1 MGRRFRYGWS
11 GAWTE
16 VVGLVEDG
24 KYLTLNEPPR
34 PAVFEAI
41 VQHYSSTVILA
52 VRSSLLADDVVRAM
66 RATIARLDP
75 RLPLY
80 ETQSLESMLSF
91 VLVPSRVASVALGA
105 FGVLAFLLALTGLYG
120 VVTSAVARRAREI
133 GIRVAIGA
141 RPSQV
146 IRLVVWRTIA
156 LLAIGAATGGLLVLG
171 GPLLESIVYDASPR
185 DPWVLAGVG
194 LMLVVVGTLACWA
207 PVRRALAVNPTDA
220 LRSQ

>member
-1 MGRRFRYGWS
+1 
-11 GAWTE
+11 
-16 VVGLVEDG
+16 
-24 KYLTLNEPPR
+24 
-34 PAVFEAI
+34 
-41 VQHYSSTVILA
+41 
-52 VRSSLLADDVVRAM
+52 M

-120 VVTSAVARRAREI
+120 VVTSCRREAAREI

-156 LLAIGAATGGLLVLG
+156 LLAIGAAVGGLLVLAAG
-171 GPLLESIVYDASPR
+171 RVLESIVYDVSPR

-194 LMLVVVGTLACWA
+194 LMLIVVGTLSCWA

>member
-1 MGRRFRYGWS
+1 
-11 GAWTE
+11 
-16 VVGLVEDG
+16 
-24 KYLTLNEPPR
+24 
-34 PAVFEAI
+34 
-41 VQHYSSTVILA
+41 
-52 VRSSLLADDVVRAM
+52 
-66 RATIARLDP
+66 
-75 RLPLY
+75 
-80 ETQSLESMLSF
+80 MLGF

-120 VVTSAVARRAREI
+120 VVTTAVARRAREI

-156 LLAIGAATGGLLVLG
+156 LLAIGAAAGGLLVLG
-171 GPLLESIVYDASPR
+171 AGRVLESIVYDVSPR

-194 LMLVVVGTLACWA
+194 LMLIVVGTLSCWA
-207 PVRRALAVNPTDA
+207 PVRRALGVNPTDA